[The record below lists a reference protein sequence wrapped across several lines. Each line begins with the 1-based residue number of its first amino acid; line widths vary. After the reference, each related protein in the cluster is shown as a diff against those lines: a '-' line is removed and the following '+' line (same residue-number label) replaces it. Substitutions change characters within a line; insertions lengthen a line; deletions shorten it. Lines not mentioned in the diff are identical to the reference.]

1 MRKASRILLLI
12 GAIISIVLVVTFLIL
27 GIVFA
32 YLGSPAAV
40 DAIRE
45 GIRNGEIVVEGS
57 LKDIEL
63 AIQVYQSS
71 MLTSAATFFVLF
83 GLNIA
88 NTVLSFIA
96 RVKQTKALYIL
107 SIVFG
112 GVSGSELSLL
122 GGIFGLVA
130 NARGE
135 E

>member
-45 GIRNGEIVVEGS
+45 GIRNGSIVVEGS
-57 LKDIEL
+57 SSDIEL

-71 MLTSAATFFVLF
+71 MLSSAVTFFVLF
-83 GLNIA
+83 ALNIA

-112 GVSGSELSLL
+112 GVSGSEVSLI

-130 NARGE
+130 NSRGE

>member
-45 GIRNGEIVVEGS
+45 GIRNGSIVVEGS
-57 LKDIEL
+57 SSDIEL

-71 MLTSAATFFVLF
+71 MLSSAVTFFVLF
-83 GLNIA
+83 ALNIA

-96 RVKQTKALYIL
+96 RVKKTKALYIL

-112 GVSGSELSLL
+112 GVSGSEVSLI

-130 NARGE
+130 NSRGE

>member
-27 GIVFA
+27 GIVFGV
-32 YLGSPAAV
+32 LGSPAAV
-40 DAIRE
+40 DAVRA
-45 GIRNGEIVVEGS
+45 GIKDGSIVVEGVT
-57 LKDIEL
+57 DIET

-71 MLTSAATFFVLF
+71 MLSAAATFFVLF
-83 GLNIA
+83 ALNIA
-88 NTVLSFIA
+88 NAVLSFIA
-96 RVKQTKALYIL
+96 RVKKTKALYIL

-112 GVSGSELSLL
+112 GVSGSEVSLL

-130 NARGE
+130 NSRGE

>member
-27 GIVFA
+27 GIVFGV
-32 YLGSPAAV
+32 LGSPAMV
-40 DAIRE
+40 DAIRA
-45 GIRNGEIVVEGS
+45 GIKDGSIVVEGVT
-57 LKDIEL
+57 DIET

-71 MLTSAATFFVLF
+71 MLSSAATFFVLF

-88 NTVLSFIA
+88 CAVLSFIA
-96 RVKQTKALYIL
+96 RKKQTKALYIL

-112 GVSGSELSLL
+112 GVSGSEVSLL
-122 GGIFGLVA
+122 GGIFGLIA

>member
-1 MRKASRILLLI
+1 MRKASRITLLI

-27 GIVFA
+27 GIVFGV
-32 YLGSPAAV
+32 LGSPAAV
-40 DAIRE
+40 DAIRA
-45 GIRNGEIVVEGS
+45 GIKDGSIVVEGVT
-57 LKDIEL
+57 DIET

-71 MLTSAATFFVLF
+71 MLSSAAIFFVLF

-130 NARGE
+130 NSRGE